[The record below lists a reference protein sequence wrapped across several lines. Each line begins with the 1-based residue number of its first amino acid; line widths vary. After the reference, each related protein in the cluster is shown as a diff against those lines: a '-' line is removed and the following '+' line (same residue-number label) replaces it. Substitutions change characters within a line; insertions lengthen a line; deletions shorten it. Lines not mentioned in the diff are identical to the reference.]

1 MNLEQRR
8 ISPSVGLL
16 IVTVLKRD
24 APYERGYHNEQG
36 GLLSPSSTSVEET
49 QEAPAQE
56 EEQVQPGRRAEG
68 VRQGRRQ
75 RYLVH
80 ALDGMP
86 VEGHPFGVSS
96 SVVYERFQRWRMGI
110 FEKLMNWM
118 VEHYA
123 KESGGIGWEWQ
134 AMDSKTSPAPLGGE
148 KTGKNPSDR
157 GKRRSHLCRAHR
169 RQSSRR
175 RH

>member
-1 MNLEQRR
+1 
-8 ISPSVGLL
+8 
-16 IVTVLKRD
+16 
-24 APYERGYHNEQG
+24 
-36 GLLSPSSTSVEET
+36 
-49 QEAPAQE
+49 
-56 EEQVQPGRRAEG
+56 VQPGRRAEG

-134 AMDSKTSPAPLGGE
+134 AMDSKTSPAPLGGQ